1 MRFSDVKVI
10 IDLTKPSKLLG
21 FGKPLILGSK
31 EGGFAYKT
39 YADLET
45 VKADFGESAEEY
57 KMAER
62 IFAQG
67 DYAPEKIAIACADS
81 TTGVEQT
88 LAAKLAEV
96 IEEDWYFL
104 LSTTD
109 VKEDIIT
116 LGDAIEANNYRIFVT
131 RSSTAADLTEY
142 KAKKWDRTVVMVH
155 NEAETAKYPD
165 AALVGAVG
173 SRTVGSVTWKSKK
186 LVGIAPNDITPSELN
201 TIHDNNCITYV
212 EKAGDYVTSEGWCT
226 SGEYIDVIHAKD
238 YVTNQMQYELQK
250 AINSQPKI
258 SFDSNG
264 IALLQS
270 VCTSV
275 LAQAF
280 NQGVIAADDGGTA
293 MYSVKFLPRSQVP
306 AGERAVR
313 KYTGG
318 SFSFNLAG
326 AIHNV
331 EVKGQIL
338 V

>member
-57 KMAER
+57 KMAEM

-67 DYAPEKIAIACADS
+67 DYAPEKIAIACADT

-109 VKEDIIT
+109 VKEDIIA
-116 LGDAIEANNYRIFVT
+116 LGDAIEATNYRIYVT

-142 KAKKWDRTVVMVH
+142 KAKKWDRTVVVVH

-165 AALVGAVG
+165 AGLVGALG
-173 SRTVGSVTWKSKK
+173 SRTVGSITWKGKK

-201 TIHDNNCITYV
+201 SIHDKNCITYI

-238 YVTNQMQYELQK
+238 YIKYQMEYELQK
-250 AINSQPKI
+250 AINSQPKLPYDNRGI
-258 SFDSNG
+258 SLLESICTNVLQLAADNG
-264 IALLQS
+264 IIAL
-270 VCTSV
+270 
-275 LAQAF
+275 
-280 NQGVIAADDGGTA
+280 DEDGIP
-293 MYSVKFLPRSQVP
+293 MFSVKFLARGQVP
-306 AGERAVR
+306 AGERVER

-331 EVKGQIL
+331 EVKGEIL